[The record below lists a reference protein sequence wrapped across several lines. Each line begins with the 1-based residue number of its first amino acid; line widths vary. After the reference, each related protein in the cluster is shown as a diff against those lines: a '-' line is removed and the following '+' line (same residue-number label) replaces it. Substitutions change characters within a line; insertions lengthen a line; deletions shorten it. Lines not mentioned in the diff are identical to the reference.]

1 MRAPPSP
8 FPRDCTAE
16 ADGGRGG
23 RRALPVVEAATLDA
37 ALPRV
42 RVPLRTFLARA
53 RALLEAPGAVPAG
66 HMLRA
71 ALAGGALS
79 DQEAARVLLLHLQ
92 VLHLKPPAPAP
103 SLLLPLPMSLL
114 YTSSV
119 DNS

>member
-1 MRAPPSP
+1 MGSGEWGPGPPFAFTRAHARASA
-8 FPRDCTAE
+8 CSQA
-16 ADGGRGG
+16 
-23 RRALPVVEAATLDA
+23 RRK
-37 ALPRV
+37 
-42 RVPLRTFLARA
+42 A